1 MGSGNHRNGLM
12 DYLRYHPPGVI
23 FLLCLLS
30 FAVSTC
36 VLTLYV
42 NPGASVRNPDNL
54 DWSTLLS
61 ETANLH
67 FCMDNASMVSPSPS
81 TVSRLSSSKT
91 ENDSTKMANLSV
103 LVSVDPTW
111 RKELTSYGE
120 VLAVSTVRLRDMGRV
135 VPHQYK
141 SQDIVISFV
150 LDPSDLSDKM
160 CLNVRAPDFILKDM
174 SAGRNSSKSGQASS
188 VPDTNCTVTVPAG
201 NRTVNVTS
209 ESGNEVPHGWCPEG
223 TVFRIGLEGDPSWT
237 VDLSGQDLSLI
248 HMHLLATSV
257 FLFVV
262 IGVVVLTIF
271 IRGVLYRRRRQSSS
285 RQQLRNEDEE
295 DDSEDLIY

>member
-1 MGSGNHRNGLM
+1 
-12 DYLRYHPPGVI
+12 
-23 FLLCLLS
+23 
-30 FAVSTC
+30 
-36 VLTLYV
+36 
-42 NPGASVRNPDNL
+42 
-54 DWSTLLS
+54 
-61 ETANLH
+61 
-67 FCMDNASMVSPSPS
+67 
-81 TVSRLSSSKT
+81 
-91 ENDSTKMANLSV
+91 MANISV
-103 LVSVDPTW
+103 LISVDPTW
-111 RKELTSYGE
+111 RKELSSYGE

-135 VPHQYK
+135 VPHHYK

-160 CLNVRAPDFILKDM
+160 CLNVRAPEFILKDM
-174 SAGRNSSKSGQASS
+174 SAGRRNSSKSGQASS
-188 VPDTNCTVTVPAG
+188 VPDTNCTVTVPAD

-209 ESGNEVPHGWCPEG
+209 ESGNEVPHGWCSDG

-262 IGVVVLTIF
+262 IGLVVLTIF
-271 IRGVLYRRRRQSSS
+271 IRGVLYRRKRQSSS
-285 RQQLRNEDEE
+285 RQQLRNEEE